1 MSEKNY
7 IKLSGSFYFD
17 PVKKHILKKQGAGFV
32 FVMHDRRRMHRPVTK
47 DRRAKFEAMPIHLK
61 PVSQGLFWDSENK
74 DVYKKIGGNYVL
86 FSKDR
91 RKSHGASPTGT
102 ERRTAHHH

>member
-7 IKLSGSFYFD
+7 IKLSGTFFFD
-17 PVKKHILKKQGAGFV
+17 PIKKAILKKQGGGFA
-32 FVMHDRRRMHRPVTK
+32 FVMHDRRRNHRPVTK

-61 PVSQGLFWDSENK
+61 PIAQGLFWDAENK
-74 DVYKKIGGNYVL
+74 DVYKKINGNFVL

-91 RKSHGASPTGT
+91 RKTKGQAPGGA
-102 ERRTAHHH
+102 ERRAHH

>member
-17 PVKKHILKKQGAGFV
+17 PLKRHILKKQGNGFV
-32 FVMHDRRRMHRPVTK
+32 FVMHDRRRAHRPVVK

-61 PVSQGLFWDSENK
+61 PITQGLFWDAENK
-74 DVYKKIGGNYVL
+74 DVYKKIGGNFVL

-91 RKSHGASPTGT
+91 RKTHGQGPGGA
-102 ERRTAHHH
+102 ERRAHHH